1 MAAVIARVGKI
12 TGEAFARDADGNAR
26 KLKSGDVIREG
37 EVVQT
42 APGGQVELKLV
53 DGRDLRVGP
62 GEAARLDAEI
72 AVTDSPD
79 AGDSAVQNTP
89 KGFAKIS
96 KAIVGEDGTF
106 SFDDDAGKAAI
117 VSQEGHSFV
126 ELVRIVE
133 TVDPLAFEFGTTR
146 FPLTETLDRLEL
158 MSAIPSEALVLTS
171 ALNPAD
177 DSGVAGDA
185 ITRVRTPNIVGTAT
199 PGALVTV
206 LSPTGELIT
215 VTVAQDGNWSVTP
228 TVPLPDGAGL
238 FKVTA
243 VDQYG
248 ERLENVVAVTV
259 DTVAVASI
267 TVDSVTADNVV
278 SAAEAAAFVAVTGT
292 VGGDAKAGD
301 TVTLVV
307 NGTTY
312 TGTVGAG
319 LAWLI
324 NVAGTDLAASPTIAA
339 RVTATDI
346 SGNSATASVVHTHGV
361 DTAAVAVITV
371 DNVTPDNIIN
381 AAESGQ
387 TIAVTGTAGGD
398 AKAGD
403 AVALVVN
410 GNTYTGTLN
419 AGLTYSIAVPG
430 SDLAA
435 DATIDAQVFVSDP
448 AGNTATGATIH
459 THAVDTAATG
469 APTVVII
476 EDVNNDGRLSL
487 AEINGQ
493 ADVRVI
499 LPSGVAVGDTLTV
512 TNGSTTAV
520 IALSLAQ
527 VAAGFVDTSFAQPAD
542 GTTLTVTATI
552 TDQAGNSS
560 LPGTDVATRDST
572 PPAVSNVTV
581 TGAEDQ
587 PAPIVITLLATDVG
601 SGVISYQLTSLPAN
615 GTLYTDA
622 AMTLPA
628 ATGSYPVAVNG
639 TLTLYFRPAADWN
652 GNASFNYT
660 ATDAGGNVS
669 AVANAGITVAPVN
682 DNPTTSPVTLT
693 AIAEDS
699 GVRTISTAEL
709 LAQAGDIDGG
719 ALSVSGVAISGGNGT
734 LVDNGNG
741 TWSYTPAVNDDS
753 AVSFSYTISDGAGGS
768 VGGSATLDITPVN
781 DNPTTSPVTLTA
793 IAEDSGVRT
802 ISTAEL
808 LAQAGDI
815 DGGALS
821 VSGVAISGGNGTLV
835 DNGNGTWSY
844 TPAVNDDSAV
854 SFSYTISDGA
864 GGSVGGSATL
874 DITPVNDAP
883 VNTLPGSQSTNEDT
897 AKVFGVANSNAITI
911 ADVDG
916 GTLTT
921 TVSTGNGA
929 LTAVTA
935 GGATITNN
943 GTASVTIQGTATQIN
958 AALNGLSFAPAADY
972 NGLATLT
979 VLTSDGTLSDSDNIT
994 VTVIPVA
1001 DIMSDAVSTNED
1013 TALTFNAIT
1022 GVGGGSADNFENAGR
1037 VVSGVTQ
1044 GAHGTVTFTAAGALT
1059 YTPNANYN
1067 GVDNFTYTV
1076 TSGGVTET
1084 ATVNVTVN
1092 PVNDAPIGLSDNYS
1106 AVEGSLVVRGSV
1118 LANDSDEES
1127 SQASLVAVEFAAS
1140 AGGTAVAANGTNTIT
1155 TAFGGTVTLRA
1166 DGTFDYVAPV
1176 RNHADAVSDVDS
1188 FVYRV
1193 GDGSALSAWT
1203 TVSIAVTDT
1212 GIVANADV
1220 DSIGIAGSISGNV
1233 ITGAGGAGGGADV
1246 LGVDSPTTI
1255 TAVSFGGTPAVYN
1268 AGIGTWNVD
1277 TSNGLL
1283 TLRPDGSYTYT
1294 SDYRNVAVAASS
1306 DLAGWTAAGVSY
1318 YGFDGGTPLTP
1329 FVSGVAANGLNLGS
1343 LTATQAGY
1351 VRFRDNMGVD
1361 NDGIGVESTSGT
1373 SNNNRIENNEHLV
1386 LNVGIASRAAS
1397 VTLTDLGAGE
1407 SATWNAYAADGV
1419 RVGTGTINGASG
1431 NIVTSAINTAQAF
1444 QYLVFSGGASS
1455 TYRVNGLSA
1464 QADLTGVT
1472 PDVFTYTLTD
1482 ADGSSSIATL
1492 TITTDNVPEAPVN
1505 TLPTT
1510 AQTTLEDT
1518 VFILGTAT
1526 GNAITVDDADGDAL
1540 TTTLTV
1546 ANGTLTALNFAGATI
1561 TGNGSGLVT
1570 ISGTAAAI
1578 NGALN
1583 GATFSPAGNFS
1594 GTAQIAVS
1602 TSDGVAT
1609 DSDTLSIT
1617 VVPVADTPSLSF
1629 GALVYTAT
1637 SITSANATTTTNGFN
1652 MLAKNPN
1659 GSAGAISLKTGSPDG
1674 FGVSGAASGDTTE
1687 LGYLAGVGSERLVV
1701 NFDNLVSSVDV
1712 SFAWLAAGERY
1723 SVQFLNAGTVVGGY
1737 TSSIG
1742 GTDGVDAITTLKPVS
1757 GAQFNQIVFS
1767 APAGD
1772 NDYLINRIVFD
1783 RVTSSGASTVN
1794 TDDNGVVNLG
1804 LTSSLA
1810 DADGSESLR
1819 VVLSGIPSGFTLSDG
1834 TNSFTATGATGT
1846 TSSADVTGWSI
1857 SSIKLIVPA
1866 NVQGTAHLTATAT
1879 ATETSNMDAA
1889 SVSRTVDVVITHPQ
1903 TSAVDTVITNTDL
1916 GTAFT
1921 VSMSAFLYN
1930 DVGAASITAIS
1941 SASGLTASLSG
1952 SNVVIN
1958 DASPAG
1964 GSFNYSAST
1973 SVFDLDTNSTVVR
1986 TSTGSVT
1993 VSQDAVGTM
2002 DGTTVDN
2009 ILVDTLTGAT
2019 TMDGGAGNDVLVS
2032 TAASGG
2038 DILIG
2043 GAGNDLLTGGAGADT
2058 FQWNFADRG
2067 TLANPARD
2075 VITDF
2080 NTADFN
2086 TGGGDRLDLR
2096 DILQGTATT
2105 VAALDN
2111 YLDFSK
2117 QGSDTVINVRPTGA
2131 GGAMTQQ
2138 IVLQGVDL
2146 TQSGTLT
2153 TDQQIIQDLLT
2164 KGKLIT
2170 D

>member
-669 AVANAGITVAPVN
+669 AVANAGITVA
-682 DNPTTSPVTLT
+682 
-693 AIAEDS
+693 
-699 GVRTISTAEL
+699 
-709 LAQAGDIDGG
+709 
-719 ALSVSGVAISGGNGT
+719 
-734 LVDNGNG
+734 
-741 TWSYTPAVNDDS
+741 
-753 AVSFSYTISDGAGGS
+753 
-768 VGGSATLDITPVN
+768 PVN